1 MYIVLQTRWDDEK
14 DKRVVE
20 YCEWKSLQED
30 YVVNQEITNFFIPF
44 GNLLSI
50 SPSHQFGLFAKPSN
64 DKSLWDVYLPPPSI
78 RLFLAFSGLKV
89 RHPSRRILRYQFI
102 LDLFVKMMMF
112 VVIC

>member
-50 SPSHQFGLFAKPSN
+50 SPSRQFGLFAKPSN
-64 DKSLWDVYLPPPSI
+64 DKSLWDVSVIDFDRLERQTLFQLPSSTFNTPFSCFQWTQGETSI
-78 RLFLAFSGLKV
+78 S
-89 RHPSRRILRYQFI
+89 
-102 LDLFVKMMMF
+102 
-112 VVIC
+112 